1 MTATIDG
8 PRLPA
13 AIGTAKSLVVLLHG
27 YGADG
32 NDLIELG
39 AQWQRLLPDTAFV
52 APHAPG
58 RIPGFPPGMGG
69 GRQWFALRDVVR
81 EAEDIF
87 IIAVVPLERDVDADA
102 VALAADRDRLGQQ
115 GIFVAVEPFDEG
127 RDAALVEQV
136 VGDVLGVEIGRA

>member
-1 MTATIDG
+1 MRISDWSSDVCSSDLRPPAVALLRHDPATGHHRRGRGMTTTIDG

-13 AIGTAKSLVVLLHG
+13 ATGTATSLVVLLHG

-58 RIPGFPPGMGG
+58 RI
-69 GRQWFALRDVVR
+69 RS
-81 EAEDIF
+81 
-87 IIAVVPLERDVDADA
+87 
-102 VALAADRDRLGQQ
+102 
-115 GIFVAVEPFDEG
+115 EG
-127 RDAALVEQV
+127 RRGGKECVSTC
-136 VGDVLGVEIGRA
+136 RARGCPGI